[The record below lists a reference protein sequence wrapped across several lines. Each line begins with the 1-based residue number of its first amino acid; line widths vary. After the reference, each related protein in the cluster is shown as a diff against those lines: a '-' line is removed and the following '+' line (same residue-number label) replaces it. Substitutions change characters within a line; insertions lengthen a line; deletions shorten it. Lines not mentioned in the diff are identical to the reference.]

1 MRTTTILL
9 AVCASAPV
17 ASAGVAHGPAPA
29 DLFATRAPGQAF
41 DLVRRRLPASGPVS
55 ALAQSKIIYLNH
67 TGITLTPG
75 DDDSRTNR
83 SSIVPGQVS
92 VPAWN
97 TSAATWAATVTCMK
111 DMFSRFDVTVTDVNP
126 GSTPHMEA
134 VFGGSPQNIGMGSGV
149 GGVSPFTDDCAVIE
163 NSIVFTFTN
172 VFPND
177 AQVVC
182 EVMAQEVAHSYGLD
196 HEMLASDPMTY
207 LNYNGD
213 RTFKDQTV
221 ACGEYQNRPC
231 GIGGSTCRAN
241 QNSVQLLS
249 QRLGVA
255 DRIAPELQI
264 IEPADNAVVPPGF
277 AVTALATDNVAVT
290 MASLAIDGEPAGGQ
304 PGSGPFT
311 FATDAA
317 LAEGVHTLTVEA
329 TDGKNPRTQTITIT
343 VATPVPPGDPNED
356 DATGGSDGG
365 LAGGCATGH
374 GPGLG
379 LGLAAMALLRRRRAN
394 RARGRERAN

>member
-9 AVCASAPV
+9 GVCATVS
-17 ASAGVAHGPAPA
+17 SAGAESGPAPA
-29 DLFATRAPGQAF
+29 ELFATRAPGRTF
-41 DLVRRRLPASGPVS
+41 DLVRRRLPATGAAS

-67 TGITLTPG
+67 TGITLLPG

-97 TSAATWAATVTCMK
+97 TSAATWAATVTCMTN
-111 DMFSRFDVTVTDVNP
+111 MFSRFDVTVTDVNP
-126 GSTPHMEA
+126 GSVPHMEA

-207 LNYNGD
+207 LSYNGD

-264 IEPADNAVVPPGF
+264 IEPADHAVIAPGF
-277 AVTALATDNVAVT
+277 AVAATATDNVAVT
-290 MASLAIDGEPAGGQ
+290 MASLVIDGQPAGSQ
-304 PGSGPFT
+304 PGSGPFM
-311 FATDAA
+311 FATDQT
-317 LAEGVHTLTVEA
+317 LADGIHTLTVEA
-329 TDGKNPRTQTITIT
+329 TDGKNQHSQTITIT
-343 VATPVPPGDPNED
+343 VAAQDPPGGETGDD

-365 LAGGCATGH
+365 ITGGCATGH
-374 GPGLG
+374 GTGLG
-379 LGLAAMALLRRRRAN
+379 LGFTAALLLRRRR
-394 RARGRERAN
+394 RAG